1 MLLVSPNFS
10 DLFEPNVEMK
20 RFPDG
25 DNYVCLPE
33 FSGKMAVIYHRL
45 YPDQDSALV
54 QAFLMLDTL
63 KRKNIRATLVSPYLP
78 YARQDKTFKNG
89 EALSSEAICQLLSA
103 AGAGRLVT
111 IDCHFMKKEGDFSY
125 GGLKI
130 TNLSAKNLLVEH
142 AKKLVGDIEAIS
154 PDMGASYL
162 VAEFGGKSMKKTRGK
177 YEKTGAAYRKIE
189 KIEMDF
195 DVSGKNILILDDMIS
210 TGGTM
215 IKAVE
220 NVKKGGAK
228 KVLCAATHGFFLKGS
243 LGRLKAICDYI
254 FVTDS
259 IPSPVSSV
267 SIKGLMEKTSGLS
280 D

>member
-1 MLLVSPNFS
+1 MRLVSPNFS
-10 DLFEPNVEMK
+10 DLFEPNIEMK
-20 RFPDG
+20 KFPDG
-25 DNYVCLPE
+25 DNYVCLPALE
-33 FSGKMAVIYHRL
+33 GNKATIFHRL
-45 YPDQDSALV
+45 YPGQDSALV
-54 QAFLMLDTL
+54 QAFLILDTL
-63 KRKNIRATLVSPYLP
+63 KRKNISATLVSPYLP
-78 YARQDKTFKNG
+78 YARQDKIFKGG
-89 EALSSEAICQLLSA
+89 EALSSEAICRLLSA

-130 TNLSAKNLLVEH
+130 TNLSAKNLLVGH
-142 AKKLVGDIEAIS
+142 AKKLVGEIEVIS
-154 PDMGASYL
+154 PDMGANYL
-162 VAEFGGKSMKKTRGK
+162 VAEFGGKSMKKTRGE

-195 DVSGKNILILDDMIS
+195 DVSGRNVLILDDMVS

-220 NVKKGGAK
+220 NVRKGGAK
-228 KVLCAATHGFFLKGS
+228 KVLCAATHGFFLKDS
-243 LGRLKAICDYI
+243 LERLKAACDHI

-267 SIKGLMEKTSGLS
+267 SISGLLEKTPGLL